1 MLPQTSAFL
10 YVYKNDAI
18 SWSHLR
24 QMSTVF
30 FPFRD
35 VAYLDI
41 YSGKRFPK
49 APLLSVLCNFPIL
62 RTGGN

>member
-1 MLPQTSAFL
+1 MLSQTPAFL
-10 YVYKNDAI
+10 YVYKNEAN

-24 QMSTVF
+24 QTSTVF

-41 YSGKRFPK
+41 YSGKHFPK
-49 APLLSVLCNFPIL
+49 APLLSGP
-62 RTGGN
+62 